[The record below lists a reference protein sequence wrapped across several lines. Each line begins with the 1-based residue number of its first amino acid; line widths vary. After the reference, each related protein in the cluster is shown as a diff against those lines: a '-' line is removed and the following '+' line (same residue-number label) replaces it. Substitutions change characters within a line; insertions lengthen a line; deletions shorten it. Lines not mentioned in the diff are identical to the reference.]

1 VAKHKDEYL
10 NHQRAKVEKSNML
23 ENTIEQIDKLMPTL
37 IITNGLYEEKSD
49 IDSKK
54 R

>member
-1 VAKHKDEYL
+1 MAKNKNEYL

-23 ENTIEQIDKLMPTL
+23 ENTIEQMEKLVPIL
-37 IITNGLYEEKSD
+37 IRTDYLYDEKAD
-49 IDSKK
+49 QNSKK